1 MNYSIIWSPQS
12 KESFENNILHLLET
26 WSEKEAND
34 FIDRV
39 EEILRLISKHPK
51 IFTYLPEQDAFR
63 CVIVKPISLFYRL
76 RDNQVELLTFWDN
89 RMDPEKINISQ

>member
-1 MNYSIIWSPQS
+1 MNYSVIWSPQS

-26 WSEKEAND
+26 WNEKEAND

-51 IFTYLPEQDAFR
+51 IFRYLPEQDVYR
-63 CVIVKPISLFYRL
+63 CVVVKPVSLFYRL
-76 RDNQVELLTFWDN
+76 RNHQVELLTFWDN
-89 RMDPEKINISQ
+89 RMDPEKINIS

>member
-1 MNYSIIWSPQS
+1 MNYSVIWSPQS

-26 WSEKEAND
+26 WSEQDAND

-39 EEILRLISKHPK
+39 EEVLRLISKHPK
-51 IFTYLPEQDAFR
+51 IFRYLPEQDAYR
-63 CVIVKPISLFYRL
+63 CVVVKPVSLFYRL

-89 RMDPEKINISQ
+89 RMDPKKINIS